1 MMLIDWGVLLRGTR
15 LRKLILLDYGCIIHK
30 LIRIIFCLAY
40 PFRPPFEW
48 SRSSYLHLLLLA
60 TVAYDERATPSTCL

>member
-30 LIRIIFCLAY
+30 LIRIVFCLTY
-40 PFRPPFEW
+40 PFRAPFEW

>member
-40 PFRPPFEW
+40 PFGAPFEW
-48 SRSSYLHLLLLA
+48 SCPSCLHLLLLIP
-60 TVAYDERATPSTCL
+60 VAYDERAAASTCL